1 MDTGKRK
8 LRRGMAGGG
17 PGALM
22 VSQVATGEENALAIK
37 VCDGFRGMLFIEK
50 AVHSANEG
58 SIWVYL

>member
-1 MDTGKRK
+1 
-8 LRRGMAGGG
+8 MAGGG